1 MANLQW
7 NSVLPN
13 FSGSNAAMANAQRG
27 IAQAT
32 AAADSIVDNFR
43 RDEELKLREDE
54 LGMRKTEHQMKL
66 DARDELLKEKT
77 AANNYASGLSSVL
90 SGGVVGV
97 EDQKNL
103 GDLMNSEAA
112 RIRATSPQATDA
124 EVAAKMDDYQ
134 KSVLPTMVSKFDKSP
149 EEQLKALRGTNP
161 LGGLS
166 AIAPQTRVALLKEAE
181 APLEKTMD
189 RQLDFGNQQLLNK
202 EKYANDL
209 KLLNKREEIDQANWL
224 KRTEWQQNRD
234 DAKALLHATATKK
247 AEDQKKYDQAL
258 GLQESL
264 VSMLSTDESPEAKKD
279 LARVKNVV
287 ADLDTPKTDMS
298 KMGPDGKPKM
308 FVLPVDAKLD
318 AVKKLYNEIEDKQKI
333 RREDTKELKKDK
345 EDAVTGYSAAAV
357 GSLDQS
363 DVISDMVKDL
373 DPKQGSIL
381 KAKYGTTEDAGAF
394 MSDLYDKIPTNLRT
408 ELKSILKAK
417 DDDTFLFTSKEDL
430 LGKFVQ
436 KPEVRKALLGEAARA
451 PKKVR
456 NDDSI
461 FGAD

>member
-1 MANLQW
+1 MSIKNTGG
-7 NSVLPN
+7 
-13 FSGSNAAMANAQRG
+13 FSGGAVAAPNLTPTIQALQGVSDQIMAEKKL
-27 IAQAT
+27 
-32 AAADSIVDNFR
+32 AADTAY
-43 RDEELKLREDE
+43 RDEM
-54 LGMRKTEHQMKL
+54 LGMQRADQQMKL
-66 DARDELLKEKT
+66 DARNELLAEKK
-77 AANNYASGLSSVL
+77 AGNEYAKFLESAL
-90 SGGVVGV
+90 SGNVVGTQ
-97 EDQKNL
+97 DQAKL
-103 GDLMNSEAA
+103 AAIGMDQTLSPEA
-112 RIRATSPQATDA
+112 RS
-124 EVAAKMDDYQ
+124 AKMNAL
-134 KSVLPTMVSKFDKSP
+134 LPTMTKAYESSP
-149 EEQLKALRGTNP
+149 AAQLQILRSTTAAEN
-161 LGGLS
+161 
-166 AIAPQTRVALLKEAE
+166 INPQTRVALLKEAE

-381 KAKYGTTEDAGAF
+381 RAKYGTTEDAGAF
-394 MSDLYDKIPTNLRT
+394 MSDLYDKIPANLRT

>member
-1 MANLQW
+1 MASPQLSFGGTSVVNPYENLI
-7 NSVLPN
+7 NVLGKN
-13 FSGSNAAMANAQRG
+13 GALAQNMVAGDEAKRLEQE
-27 IAQAT
+27 QAYK
-32 AAADSIVDNFR
+32 S
-43 RDEELKLREDE
+43 EM
-54 LGMRKTEHQMKL
+54 LGMQRVDQQMKL
-66 DARDELLKEKT
+66 DARNELLAEKK
-77 AANNYASGLSSVL
+77 AGNEYAKNLEGAL
-90 SGGVVGV
+90 SGNVVSTQ
-97 EDQKNL
+97 DQAKL
-103 GDLMNSEAA
+103 AA
-112 RIRATSPQATDA
+112 IG
-124 EVAAKMDDYQ
+124 MDQ
-134 KSVLPTMVSKFDKSP
+134 TLSP
-149 EEQLKALRGTNP
+149 EARSTKMNALLPQMTKSYESSPAAQLQILRGTTAVEN
-161 LGGLS
+161 
-166 AIAPQTRVALLKEAE
+166 INPQTRVALLKEAE

-189 RQLDFGNQQLLNK
+189 RQLDFGNQQVLNK

-209 KLLNKREEIDQANWL
+209 TLLNKREEIDQANWL

-234 DAKALLHATATKK
+234 DAKALLHATATKQ
-247 AEDQKKYDQAL
+247 ADNQKKYDQAL

-279 LARVKNVV
+279 LTRVKSVI

-298 KMGPDGKPKM
+298 KTGPDGKPKM

-318 AVKKLYNEIEDKQKI
+318 AVKKLYDEIESKQKI

-357 GSLDQS
+357 GSLDQG
-363 DVISDMVKDL
+363 DVISDMVKGL

-436 KPEVRKALLGEAARA
+436 KPEVRKALLGET
-451 PKKVR
+451 PQVR
-456 NDDSI
+456 KGSGNDKNLYKGRDTI

>member
-1 MANLQW
+1 MAGFPGYVQADPSRSAGL
-7 NSVLPN
+7 L
-13 FSGSNAAMANAQRG
+13 ANALMQESKGGLIGGVGTSINNMIEKDR
-27 IAQAT
+27 IDAERL
-32 AAADSIVDNFR
+32 AAKERADALFSMQ
-43 RDEELKLREDE
+43 KED
-54 LGMRKTEHQMKL
+54 HQMKVDDNKAKIL
-66 DARDELLKEKT
+66 EKST
-77 AANNYASGLSSVL
+77 ANEYAKQLESAL
-90 SGGVVGV
+90 SGNVVGLQ
-97 EDQKNL
+97 DQKAL
-103 GDLMNSEAA
+103 TAISMDKDLSPEAK
-112 RIRATSPQATDA
+112 
-124 EVAAKMDDYQ
+124 AAKIDALLPQMT
-134 KSVLPTMVSKFDKSP
+134 KSYEKSP
-149 EEQLKALRGTNP
+149 EAQLQVLRSTNP
-161 LGGLS
+161 LGGLG
-166 AIAPQTRVALLKEAE
+166 AINPQTRVALLKEAE

-202 EKYANDL
+202 EKFNNEL
-209 KLLNKREEIDQANWL
+209 TLLGKKESIDQANWL
-224 KRTEWQQNRD
+224 KRNEWQENRD
-234 DAKALLHATATKK
+234 TAKALLHATATKK

-279 LARVKNVV
+279 LTRVKSVI

-298 KMGPDGKPKM
+298 KTGPDGKPKM

-318 AVKKLYNEIEDKQKI
+318 AVKKLYDEIEGKQKI

-363 DVISDMVKDL
+363 DVISDMVKGL

-381 KAKYGTTEDAGAF
+381 KAKYGTTEDAGTF

-436 KPEVRKALLGEAARA
+436 KPEVRKALLGETAITPKRA
-451 PKKVR
+451 R